1 MKGKDKI
8 LFILEND
15 KVKLI
20 FFNML
25 NKNGVLGKKM
35 VIKQNWLGV

>member
-15 KVKLI
+15 KAKLI
-20 FFNML
+20 FFNMS
-25 NKNGVLGKKM
+25 NKNGALGKKM
-35 VIKQNWLGV
+35 AIK